1 MQACTGLLVRQIVNS
16 FSMPAVGSALTLRL
30 TLWNAMPGI
39 TPTELKISTHRPAT
53 TRKRPRWFRALGKR
67 DTPEQ
72 IEVGGQAFKLIKT
85 YKHDSWAATALYRC
99 DDRKIVCKFNR
110 EQSIFGLPG
119 RWIGLILAN
128 RESAMLRRLADI
140 PNIPNHSGTV
150 VVDGRKTPTASAH
163 EYIEGQPLSWCSD
176 VDSDFFETL
185 RHTVKQLHERNIAYV
200 DLHKLENVIVDE
212 GGNPHLIDF
221 QISVKLWNIF
231 PLSIL
236 LGILQK
242 SDLYHLDKHV
252 LRFGNDPNAT
262 IQRPWWIRAHR
273 CVAVPFRTVRRQ
285 FLTSLG
291 IRKKGKANTE
301 QFVEE
306 GLTKKEDVARR
317 EIKRAA

>member
-1 MQACTGLLVRQIVNS
+1 MTGV
-16 FSMPAVGSALTLRL
+16 P
-30 TLWNAMPGI
+30 
-39 TPTELKISTHRPAT
+39 PTELRVSPVSRVE

-67 DTPEQ
+67 DTPQ
-72 IEVGGQAFKLIKT
+72 HIEVGGDAFSLVKT
-85 YKHDSWAATALYRC
+85 YKHDSWAATALYASG
-99 DDRKIVCKFNR
+99 DRKIVCKFNR

-119 RWIGLILAN
+119 RWIGLILAH
-128 RESAMLRRLADI
+128 RESAMLKRLGDI

-150 VVDGRKTPTASAH
+150 VVNGRNTPTASAH

-176 VDSDFFETL
+176 VDTQFFNTL
-185 RHTVKQLHERNIAYV
+185 RDTVKELHRRNIAYV

-221 QISVKLWNIF
+221 QISVKLWNVF

-252 LRFGNDPNAT
+252 LRFGPDPNAT
-262 IQRPWWIRAHR
+262 IDRPWWIRAHR

-291 IRKKGKANTE
+291 IRKKGRANTE

-306 GLTKKEDVARR
+306 GLTKKEDRVKR